1 MPKKGKQSDLGRALA
16 RRRER
21 DAKAARSHTKTAAA
35 QMAAATGRHTVDFV
49 EGTKLQSI
57 LDATDLEELMLN
69 ATMASEDFAAE
80 RYARPLAPQTVVV
93 TRMTDR
99 LNKQE
104 MDARRE
110 LNRTALRIPRR
121 PKWDVNTTY
130 EQLMKNETEEFLN
143 WRRAIASI
151 EEEHSL
157 ASTIGG
163 AMMTPFEKNL
173 EVWRQLWR
181 VVERSDVVVQIVD
194 ARNPLLYYCEDMY
207 RYVTE
212 EMGRSHLLLLNKSD
226 LLSANMIEKWRQYF
240 NRRKI
245 DAVFF
250 SAFSASVREEARS
263 EHVIGVHELVKKLS
277 SYERRS
283 PQTQANQRLV
293 VGMCGYPNVGKSSTI
308 NVLLETMA
316 ERSDSET
323 SERAEEG
330 AVDVD
335 GEDSEIKNGMA
346 LTSSTQSEVGSTQNS
361 SEATV
366 PTREASKHHKRVGV
380 SSTPGKTKHFQTLI
394 LSDKV
399 LLCDCPGL
407 VFPNFSSSK
416 AELICAGVL
425 SIDTMR
431 GDYITSVSLIAQ
443 RIPAATLE
451 GVYGL
456 RFASNTD
463 EGVFTDGGVTV
474 RDGYVTGACLLDT
487 HARARGFMS
496 DHNKAD
502 ESRSARVL
510 LKDFVSGRIIYM
522 HGPPAE
528 GGESGIGP
536 DVFAKKGKVVYA
548 RTEARKASA
557 ESGTNDGVDAEGGVE
572 ESMDVHGAVGSGKGE
587 VKARLSGGKKYGG
600 QEFKRV
606 ERSFTKR

>member
-1 MPKKGKQSDLGRALA
+1 MSRKGKQSDLGRTLA

-21 DAKAARSHTKTAAA
+21 DAKAARSHAKTAGA
-35 QMAAATGRHTVDFV
+35 QMAAATGRHTVDFA
-49 EGTKLQSI
+49 EGGKLQSI
-57 LDATDLEELMLN
+57 LDATDFDELMLN
-69 ATMASEDFAAE
+69 ATMANKDFAAQ
-80 RYARPLAPQTVVV
+80 RYARPVAPQTVVV
-93 TRMTDR
+93 TPMSNRS
-99 LNKQE
+99 KEQE
-104 MDARRE
+104 MNARRE

-121 PKWDVNTTY
+121 PKWDMNTTY
-130 EQLMKNETEEFLN
+130 EQLMKNEATEFLN
-143 WRRAIASI
+143 WRRSIASV

-163 AMMTPFEKNL
+163 PMMTPFEKNL

-212 EMGRSHLLLLNKSD
+212 EMKRSHLLLLNKSD
-226 LLSANMIEKWRQYF
+226 LLSARMIEKWRAYF
-240 NRRKI
+240 DNRKI

-250 SAFSASVREEARS
+250 SAFAASVREESRS

-308 NVLLETMA
+308 NVLLEAMA
-316 ERSDSET
+316 EQKNSDT
-323 SERAEEG
+323 VERADEGTVEMDEEHTENNKE
-330 AVDVD
+330 AD
-335 GEDSEIKNGMA
+335 
-346 LTSSTQSEVGSTQNS
+346 LTSSTQSEVGSTQNG
-361 SEATV
+361 SEASSL
-366 PTREASKHHKRVGV
+366 REASKHHKRVGV

-394 LSDKV
+394 LTDSV

-431 GDYITSVSLIAQ
+431 GDYITAVSLIAQ
-443 RIPAATLE
+443 RIPAGTLE

-456 RFASNTD
+456 RFASNRD
-463 EGVFTDGGVTV
+463 EGVFEEGEVTE
-474 RDGYVTGACLLDT
+474 RDGYVGGACLLDT

-502 ESRSARVL
+502 QSRSARVL
-510 LKDFVSGRIIYM
+510 LKDFVNGRIIYV
-522 HGPPAE
+522 HGPPGE
-528 GGESGIGP
+528 EGESGIGP
-536 DVFAKKGKVVYA
+536 DVFAKKGKLVFA
-548 RTEARKASA
+548 RTEARKGIAAS
-557 ESGTNDGVDAEGGVE
+557 ENTNEGIAAEGGVDE
-572 ESMDVHGAVGSGKGE
+572 DVDVHGVVGRGKE
-587 VKARLSGGKKYGG
+587 VKARISGGKKYGG
-600 QEFKRV
+600 KEFKRV
-606 ERSFTKR
+606 ERAFTKRR